1 MITKK
6 DYLLVSIIG
15 FFFGLLLLPILNNLK
30 FSFLEVNF
38 KNALLVVIGFI
49 IFANFALWLTS
60 LLSRL
65 FPVLLQIAKFVA
77 VGGLNTLLDLGIL
90 NTLIFLSGIAAGW
103 WYSIFKGISFIAA
116 VINSYFWNKNW
127 TFGVSDSA
135 NIKEFSQFMAVSLVG
150 FAINV
155 GAASLLV
162 NFIGSP
168 ESISP
173 ERWANIG
180 ALSAT
185 IISLVWNFIG
195 YKFIVFKR

>member
-1 MITKK
+1 
-6 DYLLVSIIG
+6 
-15 FFFGLLLLPILNNLK
+15 
-30 FSFLEVNF
+30 
-38 KNALLVVIGFI
+38 
-49 IFANFALWLTS
+49 
-60 LLSRL
+60 
-65 FPVLLQIAKFVA
+65 
-77 VGGLNTLLDLGIL
+77 
-90 NTLIFLSGIAAGW
+90 
-103 WYSIFKGISFIAA
+103 
-116 VINSYFWNKNW
+116 VINSYFWNKHW

-185 IISLVWNFIG
+185 IISLVWNFVG